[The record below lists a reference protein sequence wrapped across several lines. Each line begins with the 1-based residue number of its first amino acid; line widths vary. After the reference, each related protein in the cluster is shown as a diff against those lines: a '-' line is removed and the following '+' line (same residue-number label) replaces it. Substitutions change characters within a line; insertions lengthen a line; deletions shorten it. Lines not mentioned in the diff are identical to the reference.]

1 MNRIY
6 KVLLIAL
13 TVIKILMTVLFQ
25 IYLEEWFMIFSID
38 AISVFSIF
46 IFVTQGD
53 LLFEILNSIIIVMWI
68 GTLSVLIFSKN
79 KCLFFSLIMLMGLN
93 LIDIIFLYC
102 GNLGIKRFLGISY
115 SFVIILLAF
124 LIIWRGRKQR
134 DKSVKK
140 YVA

>member
-53 LLFEILNSIIIVMWI
+53 LLFEILNSIAIVMWI
-68 GTLSVLIFSKN
+68 GTLTVLIFSKN

-102 GNLGIKRFLGISY
+102 GNFGIKRFLGIIY

>member
-53 LLFEILNSIIIVMWI
+53 LLFEILNSIAIVMWI
-68 GTLSVLIFSKN
+68 GTLTVLIFSKN

-93 LIDIIFLYC
+93 LIDIIFLYY
-102 GNLGIKRFLGISY
+102 GNFGIKRFLGIIY